1 MKIQILGS
9 GCEKCQ
15 KPTENAKA
23 AVVRST
29 GKVLDKNEIAGLIR

>member
-15 KPTENAKA
+15 KLNAKA
-23 AVVRST
+23 AVVKST
-29 GKVLDKNEIAGLIR
+29 GKVLDKSEIAGLIR